1 MKSQLSF
8 FSSKIAAGC
17 RGVLIVATAGCLL
30 SASPVW
36 AQDAYDAANPAAAP
50 QAAEISQE
58 VLDGLL
64 APIALYPDALLAQV
78 LMAATYPMDVI
89 EAARWQR
96 DNSNLSGQALQD
108 ALAAFDWDP
117 SVKSLATVPQV
128 LQYMNDEPRW
138 MQDLGQAVIADQPR
152 VMASVQVL
160 RQRASAYGSLTSND
174 KQVVSYDTDPNSQTQ
189 YITIAPASPQVVY
202 VPVYDPR
209 VVYGTWWWPSLP
221 VYWGPPYGMTFTSGF
236 YWGVGF
242 YPSVALWGGFNWG
255 FGMITINAPLYRSY
269 YRVPPPMMG
278 PRGSWRRPSP
288 VYSAPVGGHYRR
300 PPYSPHVVR
309 PSAPRPNYG
318 TAPGYNTPRQANN
331 VRPGT
336 APGAGRPHNNA
347 APGNTQGNA
356 RPAVA
361 PNGGQ
366 QHQGGYGNA
375 TGGGS
380 RQSGGQSPS
389 PSGGNSG
396 NSGSGPQW
404 SGGGGGGGGGNYG
417 GGGGGGNYGGGG
429 GGGGGHGGGG
439 GGRGR

>member
-8 FSSKIAAGC
+8 FTSKISAGC
-17 RGVLIVATAGCLL
+17 RGALIVATAGCLL
-30 SASPVW
+30 SASPVR
-36 AQDAYDAANPAAAP
+36 AQDVYDTANPAAATQP
-50 QAAEISQE
+50 AEISQE

-96 DNSNLSGQALQD
+96 DNANLGGQALQD

-117 SVKSLATVPQV
+117 SVKSLTTVPQV

-221 VYWGPPYGMTFTSGF
+221 VYWGPPYGMTFTAGF

-269 YRVPPPMMG
+269 YRSPPPMMG
-278 PRGSWRRPSP
+278 PRGSWRRPAP

-309 PSAPRPNYG
+309 PTAPRPNYG
-318 TAPGYNTPRQANN
+318 TAPGYNSQQHQTN
-331 VRPGT
+331 RPGT
-336 APGAGRPHNNA
+336 APAGRPGASGRPGNV
-347 APGNTQGNA
+347 APGNANT
-356 RPAVA
+356 RPAAA
-361 PNGGQ
+361 PNSGG
-366 QHQGGYGNA
+366 QHQGGA
-375 TGGGS
+375 ASGGA
-380 RQSGGQSPS
+380 RPSGGQAAG
-389 PSGGNSG
+389 SGG

-404 SGGGGGGGGGNYG
+404 SGGGGGGGNY

-429 GGGGGHGGGG
+429 GFGGGGGGGGGHSGGGG